1 MLAGAMETVSGTEDS
16 ASSLTSTSGGLASTL
31 AASGLGPV
39 ICHIFASPNNWTPF
53 TCKFSD
59 CGSSV
64 GLTIAIVRN
73 LRSLLNAAETSNG
86 YVGLPGLVAGCSPP
100 TGHLGADCGELPLTS
115 TGTVPKWSLKSLNI
129 NPVVLKLDSVALKL
143 IVETPMVKADIL
155 MKSVCRNIS
164 CRTMA

>member
-53 TCKFSD
+53 TCKLSD

-100 TGHLGADCGELPLTS
+100 TGLCYGPDAMLRDSKLAIRVQF
-115 TGTVPKWSLKSLNI
+115 VPGGNPFSSLSIDL
-129 NPVVLKLDSVALKL
+129 S
-143 IVETPMVKADIL
+143 
-155 MKSVCRNIS
+155 
-164 CRTMA
+164 

>member
-53 TCKFSD
+53 TCKLSD

-86 YVGLPGLVAGCSPP
+86 YVGLPRLVAGCSPP
-100 TGHLGADCGELPLTS
+100 TGHLGADCGEGMSGGHVLRTARGGSSDGVEMMLTDVELEARVA
-115 TGTVPKWSLKSLNI
+115 TRVPVLGR
-129 NPVVLKLDSVALKL
+129 PVECSP
-143 IVETPMVKADIL
+143 TF
-155 MKSVCRNIS
+155 
-164 CRTMA
+164 